1 MLEQNQGRARF
12 KLAVFCGFALHLLFV
27 GGLLMVGC
35 KKDQGAEQAAEQN
48 TAGAPAEG
56 DTNILSNIDTNLAS
70 GTAVVSN
77 DQHLTPVAPP
87 VPATN
92 EVAPPVPGPI
102 GGGSSTEYVVT
113 KGDSFSTIAKK
124 TGVTVKA
131 IQDANPTVVPTKLKV
146 GQKLQIPAPS
156 SSAAPVS
163 GSSATHTTSTSGAAT
178 YTVKSGDSLTKIA
191 SKYGVSIKALRSA
204 NNMKTDRIKVGDKL
218 KIPASASTAAPA
230 EAPAP
235 TDTAPTASTSSVP
248 TLPPPAPGR

>member
-12 KLAVFCGFALHLLFV
+12 KLAVFCGFALHILFV

-35 KKDQGAEQAAEQN
+35 KKDQGADQQAAEQN
-48 TAGAPAEG
+48 TTGGLTE
-56 DTNILSNIDTNLAS
+56 DTNIVSNIDTNLAS
-70 GTAVVSN
+70 GTVVSN
-77 DQHLTPVAPP
+77 DPHLTPPP

-92 EVAPPVPGPI
+92 EIVTPGP
-102 GGGSSTEYVVT
+102 GPVTPSGAGSEYVVT

-124 TGVTVKA
+124 TGVSAKA

-146 GQKLQIPAPS
+146 GQKLQIPPPS
-156 SSAAPVS
+156 SSAAPTVS
-163 GSSATHTTSTSGAAT
+163 GSAPSHSTTVGGATT

-218 KIPASASTAAPA
+218 KIPATSSAAPV
-230 EAPAP
+230 ETPAAV
-235 TDTAPTASTSSVP
+235 DTSVPSTSTVP
-248 TLPPPAPGR
+248 SLPPPAPNR